1 MILSDR
7 VIKSKSAENK
17 GKLSLS
23 HLYVEKDI
31 GSSQSEDVFNENIED
46 YKQKLNELK
55 EHIIEEARLKAKDI
69 EKDAY
74 IKGYDQGKKNGYEDG
89 YKEAY
94 TEYVDKAKE
103 EASVIKNEADAIL
116 FRSNIEFIS
125 YLKEKNKDVINL
137 AIDIASSVLRKRF
150 EDRESMNE
158 LLKHI
163 ISEYEQGS
171 TFIIK
176 CNSYYEDSIR
186 EDLKSWKSELPLGRN
201 IFVVADDCLDKGNA
215 VIERE
220 NGRVILGIDCAI
232 SKLKEEL
239 LGGNA

>member
-1 MILSDR
+1 MNLSDR
-7 VIKSKSAENK
+7 VIKSKAAENK

-23 HLYVEKDI
+23 NFYYE
-31 GSSQSEDVFNENIED
+31 EDLDDKETENFPDERLED
-46 YKQKLNELK
+46 YKLKLNELK
-55 EHIIEEARLKAKDI
+55 EQIIEDARSKSKDI

-94 TEYVDKAKE
+94 TEYIDKAKE
-103 EASVIKNEADAIL
+103 EALDIKKGADDLL
-116 FRSNIEFIS
+116 FNSNKEFVS
-125 YLKEKNKDVINL
+125 YLKDKNKEVVNL
-137 AIDIASSVLRKRF
+137 AIDIASSVLRKKF

-158 LLKHI
+158 ILKNI

-171 TFIIK
+171 TFIVK
-176 CNSYYEDSIR
+176 CNSHYEDALR
-186 EDLKSWKSELPLGRN
+186 EDIEIWKGELPLGKN
-201 IFVVADDCLDKGNA
+201 IFVVADDSLEKGNA

-232 SKLKEEL
+232 DKLKEEL